1 RQVQKAGLINY
12 TNRLPKTFDFTPS
25 KLELDLYESV
35 SAYLQNPDTIALGKN
50 GRHLVT
56 LSLRKILGSSSFA
69 IAKTLDKM
77 VNRLQAK
84 LAVDDETLDDLDGFA
99 EDAEVWRDAGSV
111 AATEADAVEDHTD
124 DDLDEID
131 PEKLKAEIAEL
142 THYRDIATS
151 INDNAKGRAL
161 LECLPIVMAEI
172 EGKGGQHKAVVFTES
187 VRTQTYLRDLLEQ
200 YGFAGQTVM
209 LNGSNTDKDS

>member
-1 RQVQKAGLINY
+1 MQYVLHFQTACLAAEVGSEFFRLAADKAFGGEQAFKAEFSGKGNLAAMALLQHRLEPICKRTLRRQVQKAGLINY

-35 SAYLQNPDTIALGKN
+35 SAYLQNPDTLALGRN

-84 LAVDDETLDDLDGFA
+84 LIVDDDTLDDLDGFA
-99 EDAEVWRDAGSV
+99 EDAEDWRDAGSL
-111 AATEADAVEDHTD
+111 AATEADAVVWST
-124 DDLDEID
+124 
-131 PEKLKAEIAEL
+131 
-142 THYRDIATS
+142 
-151 INDNAKGRAL
+151 
-161 LECLPIVMAEI
+161 
-172 EGKGGQHKAVVFTES
+172 
-187 VRTQTYLRDLLEQ
+187 
-200 YGFAGQTVM
+200 
-209 LNGSNTDKDS
+209 